1 MTLEIQKYA
10 RKPRVI
16 EGVRI
21 TTENIEEV
29 NEWIAEKTGEPGL
42 VQRGDVG
49 DADPRIRH
57 PSLPLAAR
65 VGHVVCFPL
74 NDDTPTLSNYAR
86 MRLEY
91 EPVESG
97 YLGGL
102 L

>member
-29 NEWIAEKTGEPGL
+29 NEWIAERTGEPGL
-42 VQRGDVG
+42 VRRDGDG
-49 DADPRIRH
+49 IPYIRH

-65 VGHVVCFPL
+65 VGHVVYFPL
-74 NDDTPTLSNYAR
+74 NDDTPTVSNYAR

>member
-42 VQRGDVG
+42 VRRGD
-49 DADPRIRH
+49 DDPRICH

-65 VGHVVCFPL
+65 VGHVVFFPL
-74 NDDTPTLSNYAR
+74 NDDTPTVSNYGR